1 MGSMTVRDSN
11 WMRGSSP
18 LKGALLGLVI
28 QRPGHGY
35 DLANRLNRRLGPA
48 WQIEAKGLYPM
59 LQQLERAGLVLSEAI
74 DCNGPTGRRVVYY
87 PTERAQDALTEW
99 MAADAATE
107 PLRVELQAKLAVARS
122 EDVPRL
128 LSALDCYE
136 RECHALLSA
145 SSELSVGSELS
156 ADSEEFPRPRSWAA
170 LAMGLTRAAALTRL
184 RAELDWVVLARRTIA
199 EFAAIAA
206 PADGPSSR
214 LVAAGGGRGGG
225 AAARALRAAP

>member
-1 MGSMTVRDSN
+1 MGSMAVRESN

-74 DCNGPTGRRVVYY
+74 DCKGPTGRRVVYY
-87 PTERAQDALTEW
+87 PTERAQGALTEW
-99 MAADAATE
+99 MVADAATE

-145 SSELSVGSELS
+145 S
-156 ADSEEFPRPRSWAA
+156 SEEFPRPRSWAA

-206 PADGPSSR
+206 PADGPGSR
-214 LVAAGGGRGGG
+214 LVAARGGRGG
-225 AAARALRAAP
+225 AVAPARALRAAP